1 MSSITS
7 KGGVINKLKGGT
19 KFAVDLIRIAE
30 KYGNKMYG
38 EGTKAEDDKSIYL
51 SSVKLKLKKALGIDS
66 RNKDA
71 NWQYRNKTIDEFL
84 RWSRTFD
91 KKNKNLNF

>member
-51 SSVKLKLKKALGIDS
+51 SSVKLKLKKHLELILETKMLIGNIEIK
-66 RNKDA
+66 R
-71 NWQYRNKTIDEFL
+71 L
-84 RWSRTFD
+84 M
-91 KKNKNLNF
+91 NF